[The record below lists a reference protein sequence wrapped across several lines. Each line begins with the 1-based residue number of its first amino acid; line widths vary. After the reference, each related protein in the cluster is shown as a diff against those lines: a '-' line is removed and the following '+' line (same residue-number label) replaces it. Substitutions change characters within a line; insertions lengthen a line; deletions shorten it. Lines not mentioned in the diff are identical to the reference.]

1 MENESPN
8 YKLHRSVNLTFERF
22 FLKMNSGKYI
32 KDSTRQSDR
41 FSAAYLGTRVWTG
54 EEWKDLVRQ
63 KHIGRS

>member
-1 MENESPN
+1 M
-8 YKLHRSVNLTFERF
+8 NLIFERF
-22 FLKMNSGKYI
+22 FLKMNSGKY
-32 KDSTRQSDR
+32 KNDSARQSDR